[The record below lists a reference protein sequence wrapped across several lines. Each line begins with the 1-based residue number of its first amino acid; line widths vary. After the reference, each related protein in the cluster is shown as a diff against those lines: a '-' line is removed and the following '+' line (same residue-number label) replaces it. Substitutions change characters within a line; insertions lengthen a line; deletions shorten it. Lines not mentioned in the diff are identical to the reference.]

1 MAILFTILRNGDDFS
16 CKADGGPSYFVGRRV
31 PYKGNLGLY
40 NVFTNSKLEKLN
52 YQAADFQQL
61 YGFWSTFIEPTAMC
75 EGRNFLTLNTYD
87 RAAFTFGFAQFA
99 AHVENGDFVKYL
111 RAMLSLP
118 EAPDYFPHLGVVNG
132 RICKTDGSVPVPLE
146 SDQTTKPL
154 MNYLNPDLSEVQ
166 DSEVIAAAKLIH
178 WTSTSAPARA
188 AQVSEMIDVFKSFM
202 LRADHRL
209 GTNGRPASQL
219 CVIADILHQGRG
231 EWATIQQAFQS
242 ASPFEALIKIGAP
255 EFDGR
260 KKTLKNAINANP
272 QFAAKKWN
280 SAQKDFI

>member
-1 MAILFTILRNGDDFS
+1 
-16 CKADGGPSYFVGRRV
+16 
-31 PYKGNLGLY
+31 
-40 NVFTNSKLEKLN
+40 VFGNSKLQKLN

-99 AHVENGDFVKYL
+99 AHVENGDFVKYF
-111 RAMLSLP
+111 RVMLSLP
-118 EAPDYFPHLGVVNG
+118 EAPAYFPHLGVVGG
-132 RICKTDGSVPVPLE
+132 RICQTDGSVPVPLE
-146 SDQTTKPL
+146 NDQTTKPL
-154 MNYLNPDLSEVQ
+154 MKYLNPDLSEVQ
-166 DSEVIAAAKLIH
+166 DAEVIAAAKLIH
-178 WTSTSAPARA
+178 WTSASAPARA

-209 GTNGRPASQL
+209 GIDGRPASQL
-219 CVIADILHQGRG
+219 CVVADILHQGRG

-242 ASPFEALIKIGAP
+242 ASPFESLIKIGAP
-255 EFDGR
+255 EYDGR

-272 QFAAKKWN
+272 QFTAKNWN
-280 SAQKDFI
+280 SAQKNFI